1 MKRALL
7 SASAALLLFGGLVGC
22 GDDDDPAVQTTPVV
36 SPEPTPAGTTS
47 ADRTDDSDDSATE
60 ALTGK
65 DLECKNE
72 IVRQMNDPAQE
83 TDDTPPE
90 CEGIADERIFEL
102 ATIAEGEAEP
112 DS

>member
-1 MKRALL
+1 MMRALL

-47 ADRTDDSDDSATE
+47 ADRTDTE